1 MVEVAYILG
10 SLTFKQRKRMTD
22 VENVEVVTPEATEVV
37 AENEA
42 AEEVVVD
49 TADVEEVVGVDPAE
63 ATTAAV
69 ETGGN

>member
-1 MVEVAYILG
+1 
-10 SLTFKQRKRMTD
+10 MTD

-63 ATTAAV
+63 ATTAIA